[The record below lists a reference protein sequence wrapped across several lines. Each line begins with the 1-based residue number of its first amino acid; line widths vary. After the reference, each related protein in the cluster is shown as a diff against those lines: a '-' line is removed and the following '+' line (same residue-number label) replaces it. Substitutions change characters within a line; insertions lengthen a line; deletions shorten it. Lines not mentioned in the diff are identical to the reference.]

1 MDLLENPNCKRTY
14 ATFRLLGDLLNPS
27 DITSRLGITP
37 SKAFAKGET
46 WDKTGIRQCTTG
58 IWKLSSKDELMTT
71 NLERHLVFLLNRLE
85 PVTLEII
92 KIADELSL
100 ETDFFCYWLSATG
113 HGGPEFSPG
122 VLRRISNLNASLNL
136 DFYGPFDD

>member
-14 ATFRLLGDLLNPS
+14 VTFRLLGDLLSPS
-27 DITSRLGITP
+27 NITSRLGIAP
-37 SKAFAKGET
+37 SKAFAKGEM
-46 WDKTGIRQCTTG
+46 WDKAGIRQCTTG

-71 NLERHLVFLLNRLE
+71 NLERHLVFLLERLE

-92 KIADELSL
+92 KIADERSL
-100 ETDFFCYWLSATG
+100 ETDFFCYWLSVTG

>member
-27 DITSRLGITP
+27 DITSRLGIEP

-46 WDKTGIRQCTTG
+46 WDKAGIRQCTKG
-58 IWKLSSKDELMTT
+58 IWKLSSKGQLMTT
-71 NLERHLVFLLNRLE
+71 NLECHLVFLLNRLE
-85 PVTLEII
+85 SVTLEILT
-92 KIADELSL
+92 IADELSL

-113 HGGPEFSPG
+113 HGGPEFSPE
-122 VLRRISNLNASLNL
+122 VLRRIAKLDASLSL
-136 DFYGPFDD
+136 DVYGPFDD